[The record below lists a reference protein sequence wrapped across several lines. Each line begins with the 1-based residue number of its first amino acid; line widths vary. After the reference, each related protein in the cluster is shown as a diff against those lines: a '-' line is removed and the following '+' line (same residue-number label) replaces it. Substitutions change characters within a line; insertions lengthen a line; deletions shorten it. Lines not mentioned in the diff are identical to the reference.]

1 MAQRRT
7 QHKRSSVA
15 GAVPDQADMLVGEIA
30 INLTDKLI
38 HTKNGANAIIKLNSY
53 LYLSET
59 EPVNVTAG
67 DGYLK
72 PSTGQIFYYFDAGS
86 GEQWNNINPD
96 TNLAGYLALAGG
108 TMSGHITLLPGAA
121 GQQAISVTQATALDT
136 AAVAPYLAKAGGT
149 MSGQITLPGGGA
161 GSQAVT
167 ETEMTAAIAAIV
179 PISGNYLLKSGGTM
193 TGQITLPGGGAGNQ
207 AISVNE
213 TAAAFASHV
222 SEPDPHPL
230 YLLAADIVNKSDV
243 GHTHVAA
250 NISDSTVPGRALLT
264 APDIATQRLALEVDH
279 LGTLSGL
286 NTQVATYTFVAADRG
301 KVVELNGA
309 SAVFTVPP
317 NTGVAFPLSTRIDL
331 TNLTVG
337 LMTIAAGIG
346 VTIHSAG
353 GKLKLRAQYSG
364 ATLYKRGTDEWYLWG
379 DLA

>member
-15 GAVPDQADMLVGEIA
+15 GAVPTQADMLVGEIA
-30 INLTDKLI
+30 INFADKLL
-38 HTKNGANAIIKLNSY
+38 HTRNGANAIIKINSNI
-53 LYLSET
+53 YLSET
-59 EPVNVTAG
+59 APIDVTAG
-67 DGYLK
+67 DGYLQ
-72 PSTGQIFYYFDAGS
+72 PSTGAVFFYYDAGT
-86 GEQWNNINPD
+86 GEQWNQVNPD
-96 TNLAGYLALAGG
+96 TDLSGYLALSGG
-108 TMSGHITLLPGAA
+108 SMSGQITLLG
-121 GQQAISVTQATALDT
+121 GGSGSQAISVSEAAARDT
-136 AAVAPYLAKAGGT
+136 AAVAPYLPKAGGT
-149 MSGQITLPGGGA
+149 MSGQITLPGGGT

-230 YLLAADIVNKSDV
+230 YLLAADIANKSDV

-250 NISDSTVPGRALLT
+250 NISDSTAPGRALLT
-264 APDIATQRLALEVDH
+264 APDTATQRFSLEVDH

-286 NTQVATYTFVAADRG
+286 NTRVAAYTFAALDRG
-301 KVVELNGA
+301 KIVELNGA
-309 SAVFTVPP
+309 SATFTVPP
-317 NTGVAFPLSTRIDL
+317 NTDVAFPLSTRIDL
-331 TNLTVG
+331 TNFTVG
-337 LMTIAAGIG
+337 LMTIAPGAG

-364 ATLYKRGTDEWYLWG
+364 ATLFKRGTDEWYLWG